1 MKDDAKSPESEGPK
15 PLEDTDLIPEAPEPI
30 PYSVLGR
37 HLAPV
42 VDLLE
47 RPDISEIVV
56 NEPGVVWF
64 ERAGQ
69 ASMERRDQPEY
80 TADKMMRLA
89 NAVASASGQRIS
101 GSAPLLSAQI
111 PDVGRMQLVKE
122 PVVENGVAMAIRRAT
137 HKSFS
142 LQDYRDNGMFEGEN
156 LTDIGTMTDDDRALL
171 ALYES
176 GDIYDFIR
184 QAVIRK
190 KNIVVSGGTSSGKTT
205 FANALLGEVAPMDR
219 IITIEDTRELTPP
232 QGNHLALIASRG
244 GQSRAKVDAVT
255 LLEASLRLRPDRII
269 LGELRGVEAYPFIR
283 AINTGH
289 PGAITTIHADTP
301 GGALDQ
307 IAFLVLQ
314 YGLSL
319 DLDRV
324 REYVARQIDVI
335 IQLGRRNGERR
346 VEKVFYRH
354 ASEKL

>member
-1 MKDDAKSPESEGPK
+1 MKDVADSQESDGLK
-15 PLEDTDLIPEAPEPI
+15 PLDDGDLIPEAAEPI

-42 VDLLE
+42 ADLLK

-69 ASMERRDQPEY
+69 AHMERRDQPEY
-80 TADKMMRLA
+80 TGDKMMRLA

-101 GSAPLLSAQI
+101 GTAPLLSAQI
-111 PDVGRMQLVKE
+111 PDVGRMQLVKA
-122 PVVENGVAMAIRRAT
+122 PAVENGVAMAIRRAT
-137 HKSFS
+137 QKAFS
-142 LQDYRDNGMFEGEN
+142 LQDYRDN
-156 LTDIGTMTDDDRALL
+156 
-171 ALYES
+171 
-176 GDIYDFIR
+176 
-184 QAVIRK
+184 
-190 KNIVVSGGTSSGKTT
+190 

-219 IITIEDTRELTPP
+219 IITIEDTRELLPP

-354 ASEKL
+354 AKSEL

>member
-1 MKDDAKSPESEGPK
+1 MTETLE
-15 PLEDTDLIPEAPEPI
+15 PLAEANDLIPEAPKPI
-30 PYSVLGR
+30 PYSVLGS
-37 HLAPV
+37 HLAPLA
-42 VDLLE
+42 DLIE
-47 RPDISEIVV
+47 RDDITEIVV
-56 NEPGVVWF
+56 NKPGTVWF

-69 ASMERRDQPEY
+69 AFMERREQAEY
-80 TADKMMRLA
+80 TNEKMQRLA
-89 NAVASASGQRIS
+89 NAVASQSGQRIS
-101 GSAPLLSAQI
+101 ESAPLLSARI
-111 PDVGRMQLVKE
+111 PHVGRVQLVKS
-122 PVVENGVAMAIRRAT
+122 PVVENGVALAIRRAS
-137 HKSFS
+137 KRSFS
-142 LQDYRDNGMFEGEN
+142 LDDYRARGMFDGEG
-156 LTDIGTMTDDDRALL
+156 LTSVGTMTEDDKVLL
-171 ALYES
+171 KLYEA

-184 QAVIRK
+184 ESVIRK
-190 KNIVVSGGTSSGKTT
+190 KNIIVSGGTSSGKTT
-205 FANALLGEVAPMDR
+205 FANALLGVVEPNER

-301 GGALDQ
+301 RGALDQ

-314 YGLSL
+314 YGMSL
-319 DLDRV
+319 DLERV

-335 IQLGRRNGERR
+335 IQLGRQNGERR

-354 ASEKL
+354 ANEKL